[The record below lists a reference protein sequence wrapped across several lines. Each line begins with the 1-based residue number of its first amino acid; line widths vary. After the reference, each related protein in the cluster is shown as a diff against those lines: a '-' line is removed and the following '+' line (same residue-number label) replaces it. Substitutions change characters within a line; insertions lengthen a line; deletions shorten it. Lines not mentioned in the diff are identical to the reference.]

1 VTDSSKIDPGLT
13 TIFVDD
19 RATKRRLKRARIVVA
34 EGPDKGKDVVME
46 RERLTVGR
54 SLICDLVLA
63 DKAVSGTHF
72 EVVANERGFL
82 LRDLESTNGTFCG
95 DLRIREVWVRPG
107 TVIRLGQSQLRFE
120 QVSGTV
126 DIDLSKSERFH
137 EIIGK
142 SVRMREIFA
151 TLEKVA
157 PTELTVLVRGETG
170 TGKELVARAVHRG
183 SRRKDGPLVVQDCS
197 AIPKDLIE
205 STLFGH
211 ERGAFTGA
219 SDRHRGSFEQADGGT
234 IFLDELGELD
244 IALQPKLL
252 RVLENR
258 EIKRVGGD
266 RPIPVNVRVV
276 AATNRDL
283 RQMVNEGT
291 FREDLY
297 YRLSVVA
304 VELPPLRERPEDVAL
319 LTQHFLEDFT
329 QRRAA
334 MSGKSDGEEKKLTI
348 AKDAMARLMTYPW
361 PGNIRELKNTI
372 ERGASLADG
381 SELTVRDLMPNSQKT
396 PPLPLPGGNAEQFV
410 EDQLPFKEAKQRVL
424 DVFEAAYLKALLDKH
439 GGNVTRSANAAGL
452 TRYHL
457 RELAKR
463 YGIRDAG
470 E

>member
-1 VTDSSKIDPGLT
+1 MTDSNKVDPGLT

-19 RATKRRLKRARIVVA
+19 RATKRRLKRARIVVV

-54 SLICDLVLA
+54 SVICDLVLA

-95 DLRIREVWVRPG
+95 ELRVREVWVRPG
-107 TVIRLGQSQLRFE
+107 TIIRLGQSQLRFE
-120 QVSGTV
+120 PVSGTV

-170 TGKELVARAVHRG
+170 TGKELVARGVHRG

-244 IALQPKLL
+244 ISLQPKLL

-266 RPIPVNVRVV
+266 RPIPVNVRVI

-304 VELPPLRERPEDVAL
+304 IELPPLRERPEDVML
-319 LTQHFLEDFT
+319 LAEHFLADFA

-334 MSGKSDGEEKKLTI
+334 MGGASADGRKLSI

-372 ERGASLADG
+372 ERGASLADAP
-381 SELTVRDLMPNSQKT
+381 ELTVRDLLPNSQKT

-410 EDQLPFKEAKQRVL
+410 EDALPFKEAKQRVL

-439 GGNVTRSANAAGL
+439 NGNVTRSANAAGL